1 VPAAVS
7 RRRSDG
13 APLPSPS
20 FDLHHVT
27 LSNGLRVVLAPDRSA
42 PVVGIAVLYDVGI
55 RSEPEGR
62 TGFAHLFEHLM
73 FQGSA
78 NLEKLEHFRY
88 VQSSGG
94 MFNGSTHFD
103 YTNYFEA
110 LPSNALERGLFLEAD
125 RMLSPRITEEN
136 LANQIAVVKEE
147 IRVNVLNRPYGGFPW
162 LELPPV
168 LFDTF
173 PNAHNGYG
181 GFVDLES
188 ATVEDATDFFHRY
201 YAPANAVLA
210 VAGDLD
216 VDETVELIEKHFG
229 GIPKR
234 RRPVRPD
241 FGEPPLASER
251 RAVTTDAHA
260 PIPAVAI
267 GYRVPDPVARLDEHL
282 AGVLLSEI
290 LAEGDASR
298 LQRRLVHRDR
308 LVTDV
313 SAYLGEFGDPFDER
327 DPTAFT
333 ITAHYPN
340 PESLERILAA
350 VDEELAR
357 VAADGLEPGE
367 LDRVRT
373 RTVSVLF
380 REMDAVL
387 SRALEFA
394 KFELIFDR
402 AELISE
408 LPDRLTAVTG
418 ADVQEAATALSP
430 ERRAVV
436 ELIAGGA
443 R

>member
-1 VPAAVS
+1 LA
-7 RRRSDG
+7 
-13 APLPSPS
+13 
-20 FDLHHVT
+20 
-27 LSNGLRVVLAPDRSA
+27 NGLRVVLAPDRSA

-216 VDETVELIEKHFG
+216 VDQTVDLIEKHFG

-267 GYRVPDPVARLDEHL
+267 GYRVPDPVAQLDEHL

-290 LAEGDASR
+290 LTEGDASR
-298 LQRRLVHRDR
+298 LQRRLVHQDR
-308 LVTDV
+308 VVTDV

-394 KFELIFDR
+394 KFELIFGR

-418 ADVQEAATALSP
+418 ADVQAAAAALSP

-436 ELIAGGA
+436 ELIARGP

>member
-1 VPAAVS
+1 MPAAVS

-216 VDETVELIEKHFG
+216 VDETVELIGKHFG

-290 LAEGDASR
+290 LTEGDASR

-394 KFELIFDR
+394 KFELIFGR

-418 ADVQEAATALSP
+418 ADVQAAAAALSP

>member
-20 FDLHHVT
+20 FDLHQVT

-267 GYRVPDPVARLDEHL
+267 GYRVPDPVAQLDEHL

-308 LVTDV
+308 VVTDV

-418 ADVQEAATALSP
+418 ADVQEAAAALSP

>member
-1 VPAAVS
+1 MPAAVS

-216 VDETVELIEKHFG
+216 VDETVELIGKHFG

-290 LAEGDASR
+290 LTEGDASR

-373 RTVSVLF
+373 RAVSVLF